1 MALVSAKNAHPDI
14 LSFCFSSGLTFGK
27 GRIQTLLIE
36 AACYSSTIPP
46 IAVLLDQGG
55 VDINHCIGRLGNPL
69 ISATYRGGVELMKY
83 LLAKGADPNNG
94 HNFFGFNA
102 LVAAV
107 AGSKRNGGTTAEM
120 LRALFQH
127 GADTAGTALIAAAD
141 LGHVEAVRVIL
152 EIKGNEIDLETVA
165 DYLSAYRRTIMDDL
179 GTALYR
185 AAARGHAEIA
195 DILVRKG
202 ADMSFMD
209 RIGRSVAEIARTN
222 GHLNLA
228 ARLEQL
234 MSLWDLSP

>member
-1 MALVSAKNAHPDI
+1 
-14 LSFCFSSGLTFGK
+14 
-27 GRIQTLLIE
+27 
-36 AACYSSTIPP
+36 
-46 IAVLLDQGG
+46 
-55 VDINHCIGRLGNPL
+55 
-69 ISATYRGGVELMKY
+69 MKY

-107 AGSKRNGGTTAEM
+107 AGPKHNGGTTAEM

-127 GADTAGTALIAAAD
+127 GADTAGTAVLIAAAD
-141 LGHVEAVRVIL
+141 VGHVEAVRAIM

-165 DYLSAYRRTIMDDL
+165 DYLSAYRRPNMDDL

-202 ADMSFMD
+202 ADMSFKNW
-209 RIGRSVAEIARTN
+209 RGRSVAYIARTN

-228 ARLEQL
+228 ERLEQL
-234 MSLWDLSP
+234 MSPWDLSL